1 MGYGKKVQANFEGK
15 LVDAIELDFQTKK
28 EEWNE
33 YEVADG
39 TTIRVK
45 LVTSNIV
52 RVQNRYDNE
61 GNPIYLV
68 KSSNV
73 VGVSVPERL
82 KKEGL
87 KLH

>member
-1 MGYGKKVQANFEGK
+1 MEKKVQAKLEGK
-15 LVDAIELDFQTKK
+15 VVDAIELDFKTKK

-33 YEVADG
+33 YEVIDG

-52 RVQNRYDNE
+52 RVQNRYDDE

-68 KSSNV
+68 KSTNV
-73 VGVSVPERL
+73 VGVSVPDNL
-82 KKEGL
+82 KKEGPQ
-87 KLH
+87 LH

>member
-1 MGYGKKVQANFEGK
+1 MEKKVQANFEGK
-15 LVDAIELDFQTKK
+15 LVDAIELDFKTKK

-33 YEVADG
+33 YEVTDG

-82 KKEGL
+82 KKEGP